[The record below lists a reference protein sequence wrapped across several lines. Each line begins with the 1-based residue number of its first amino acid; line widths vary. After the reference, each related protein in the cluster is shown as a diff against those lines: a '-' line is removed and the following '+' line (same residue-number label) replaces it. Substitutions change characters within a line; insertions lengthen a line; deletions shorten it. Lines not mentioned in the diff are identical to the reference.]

1 MEVQVEVVELPTA
14 FARAP
19 KLVLAA
25 RRVERLLGHLL
36 SSHHTPLAGKL
47 GLVTEFAKHH
57 LFSCLL
63 RPYTVVVQEEEG
75 VRRSREVVAHLP
87 DTVHRARPAR
97 ACPAPRTAAPRG
109 ASCPSTGCPPT
120 WLSCRK
126 SGQR

>member
-1 MEVQVEVVELPTA
+1 MEVVELPTA

-87 DTVHRARPAR
+87 DTVHPPGRA
-97 ACPAPRTAAPRG
+97 
-109 ASCPSTGCPPT
+109 
-120 WLSCRK
+120 LHL
-126 SGQR
+126 GQQLLGGRHAHQQAVRQLG